1 MFNDIIKKAA
11 ETVVNKYKKA
21 KKKIVTAE
29 SCTGGL
35 VCGALTAVPG
45 SSAVVEGGIITYSNE
60 AKVDLLGVDPT
71 VLKEHGA
78 VSEDVAAYMAMG
90 ALEFTDG
97 DISVAITGI
106 AGPDGGS
113 DEKPVGTVWFAVGV
127 VNGDEI
133 DIHTGK
139 YLFDGDRDAIRAG
152 AVETALTL
160 LSEVLN

>member
-1 MFNDIIKKAA
+1 MFNDNIKKAA
-11 ETVVNKYKKA
+11 EAVVNKYKKA

-35 VCGALTAVPG
+35 VCGALTAIPG

-113 DEKPVGTVWFAVGV
+113 GEKPVGTVWFAVGV

-139 YLFDGDRDAIRAG
+139 YLFEGDRDAIRAG

>member
-1 MFNDIIKKAA
+1 MFNDNIKKAA
-11 ETVVNKYKKA
+11 EAVVKKYKKA

-35 VCGALTAVPG
+35 VCGALTAIPG

-60 AKVDLLGVDPT
+60 AKVDLLGVDQS

-106 AGPDGGS
+106 AGPGGGS